1 MDGHA
6 VLEGSGVLV
15 YLVLQICCLNILQR
29 QTLFDAALHAEVQ
42 SLYLF
47 IVGIVWSPL
56 SMIQMSR

>member
-15 YLVLQICCLNILQR
+15 YLVLQICWLNILQR

-42 SLYLF
+42 SLF
-47 IVGIVWSPL
+47 IS
-56 SMIQMSR
+56 S

>member
-15 YLVLQICCLNILQR
+15 YRVLQICCLNILQR
-29 QTLFDAALHAEVQ
+29 QTLFDAVLHAEVQ

-56 SMIQMSR
+56 PMIQMSR

>member
-15 YLVLQICCLNILQR
+15 YHVLQICCLNILQR
-29 QTLFDAALHAEVQ
+29 QTLFDALLHAEVQ

-56 SMIQMSR
+56 PMIQMSR